1 MVFDWF
7 KRAAVPQ
14 SPAATSPELPPEPP
28 AASESAAVP
37 APEGIAPSDDSEPS
51 LPASSGL
58 DGADGSATPQPGSG
72 SAGTEAATAVDQ
84 GPAVAPAPAVGVV
97 DQEALD
103 WARQAYA
110 RLKAQQEAARSAPV
124 PQPIPSAA
132 LSKPPEAEAGVEPT
146 TVAGQPT
153 VAEPTAAADQQA
165 GVASPAVV
173 QQEPAAELPVP
184 IQATAPAS
192 AEVAVPAALKA
203 TELSSVDSS
212 SPVVAD
218 VTAVAEPTGFSQP
231 PAVVE
236 QARAVEPAA
245 SAEPTPAVEPAAVD
259 EAEAAVAAVV
269 AAPAATA
276 LQESAVVSVVP
287 TPPLAAVA
295 LDPWASAAVQPPATR
310 QEPERFSADL
320 PVPAPGDTAPAAAD
334 PVVAA
339 PAPEAVLAP
348 QAPVARALSLLEQAA
363 AERQQR
369 LQQLTATA
377 PVSEREP
384 QPLAAPA
391 PPALAESEPQLGA
404 FDDTFTWS
412 AEVLAAQGRK
422 VDEMSLEEIDW
433 LGRLR
438 RGLEKTR
445 RGFVT
450 QLLENLG
457 DDPLTP
463 EVIDD
468 LETSLLRA
476 DVGVQAT
483 DQVLEALRRRLN
495 EEVVD
500 PAEGLRFLK
509 EQLRGLLE
517 APIAASAAPLLAPQK
532 DRLNV
537 WLLVGVNGVGKTTT
551 LGKLANLAVRSGYSC
566 LIAAADTFR
575 AAAVEQVRIWGERSG
590 VAVISNP
597 SPNADPAAV
606 VYDAIGAARA
616 KGTELVLV
624 DTAGRLQTKHNL
636 MEELTKV
643 RRIIDKLAPEAVVE
657 SLLVLDASQG
667 QNGLRQAMAFASA
680 AGLTGVVITK
690 LDGSA
695 RGGVALAVA
704 SEAKLPIRF
713 IGAGEGIR
721 DLRPFN
727 SFEFVEALLA
737 S

>member
-7 KRAAVPQ
+7 RRRTTPQ
-14 SPAATSPELPPEPP
+14 AESVAETPAGQEPGP
-28 AASESAAVP
+28 DSDLEDL
-37 APEGIAPSDDSEPS
+37 APEAENAAIAAIVPEVQVAPV
-51 LPASSGL
+51 
-58 DGADGSATPQPGSG
+58 
-72 SAGTEAATAVDQ
+72 AATA
-84 GPAVAPAPAVGVV
+84 GGV
-97 DQEALD
+97 DQEALE

-110 RLKAQQEAARSAPV
+110 RLKAQQQAASTAPATAV
-124 PQPIPSAA
+124 AA
-132 LSKPPEAEAGVEPT
+132 PP
-146 TVAGQPT
+146 
-153 VAEPTAAADQQA
+153 
-165 GVASPAVV
+165 SPAVSPSRPAAEPAGV
-173 QQEPAAELPVP
+173 LEPESGGLEPVAAAEAIGASQAPVGSLGFEGPTPLAPAWSAVIATEPASQQPASQQAAGQQTVGQEPA
-184 IQATAPAS
+184 
-192 AEVAVPAALKA
+192 
-203 TELSSVDSS
+203 
-212 SPVVAD
+212 
-218 VTAVAEPTGFSQP
+218 
-231 PAVVE
+231 
-236 QARAVEPAA
+236 PAA
-245 SAEPTPAVEPAAVD
+245 SAEPLLAEP
-259 EAEAAVAAVV
+259 
-269 AAPAATA
+269 APAA
-276 LQESAVVSVVP
+276 
-287 TPPLAAVA
+287 
-295 LDPWASAAVQPPATR
+295 
-310 QEPERFSADL
+310 
-320 PVPAPGDTAPAAAD
+320 PV
-334 PVVAA
+334 
-339 PAPEAVLAP
+339 
-348 QAPVARALSLLEQAA
+348 LSLLEQAA
-363 AERQQR
+363 AQRQQR
-369 LQQLTATA
+369 LQELTAQESL
-377 PVSEREP
+377 VGSEA
-384 QPLAAPA
+384 LAAPA
-391 PPALAESEPQLGA
+391 GLPGATVSGASESRTAVSVTAGDDPQLGA

-412 AEVLAAQGRK
+412 AEVLAAQGR
-422 VDEMSLEEIDW
+422 SLEQVSIEEIDW

-450 QLLENLG
+450 QLLDSLG

-468 LETSLLRA
+468 LETTLLRA

-483 DQVLEALRRRLN
+483 DQVLAALRQRLN

-517 APIAASAAPLLAPQK
+517 APITASGRDLLVPERG
-532 DRLNV
+532 RLNV

-575 AAAVEQVRIWGERSG
+575 AAAVQQVSVWGERSG

-597 SPNADPAAV
+597 TANADPAAV
-606 VYDAIGAARA
+606 VYDAIGAAQA
-616 KGTELVLV
+616 KGCELVLV

-636 MEELTKV
+636 MEELAKV
-643 RRIIDKLAPEAVVE
+643 RRIVDKLAPEAAVE

-667 QNGLRQAMAFASA
+667 QNGLKQAMAFAQA
-680 AGLTGVVITK
+680 AGLTGVVLTK

-713 IGAGEGIR
+713 IGAGETIR